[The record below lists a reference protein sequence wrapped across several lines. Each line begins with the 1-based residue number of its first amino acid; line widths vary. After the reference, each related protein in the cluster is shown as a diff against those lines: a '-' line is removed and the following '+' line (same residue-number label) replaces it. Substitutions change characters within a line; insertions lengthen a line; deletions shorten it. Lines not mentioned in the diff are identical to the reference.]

1 MTFPGLDSS
10 GPDADQFR
18 REIQLACF
26 RLAGEMYAV
35 DIMRIKEIIRPQRL
49 TIIPKAPAF
58 IDGMINLRGMV
69 IPIIDLR
76 KRFGLSPIVSDR
88 KTRIIICATSAKF
101 VGLLVDEV
109 VEVRRYLRHEVKPS
123 PPFIQGKDAGLFL
136 AVCQREPDLVMLI
149 DLERMFTFDEMDDL
163 NRIAGAEDPD
173 PESL

>member
-10 GPDADQFR
+10 GPAVDQFR

-35 DIMRIKEIIRPQRL
+35 DIMRIKEIIRPQKL

-76 KRFGLSPIVSDR
+76 KRFGLPPVVADR
-88 KTRIIICATSAKF
+88 KTRIIICATSGKF

-123 PPFIQGKDAGLFL
+123 PPFIQGKDPGLFL

-149 DLERMFTFDEMDDL
+149 DLERIFTIDEMEDL
-163 NRIAGAEDPD
+163 NRIAGAEKSGVQ
-173 PESL
+173 SL